1 MVKWHG
7 NIYHPSTHSLA
18 TSAECLFIIFIKLQI
33 WMVMGKEGQEDFKNR
48 FPERAAKAMEGAVSY
63 TKGWFYE
70 KASRKYN

>member
-1 MVKWHG
+1 
-7 NIYHPSTHSLA
+7 
-18 TSAECLFIIFIKLQI
+18 
-33 WMVMGKEGQEDFKNR
+33 MVMGKEGQEDFKNR